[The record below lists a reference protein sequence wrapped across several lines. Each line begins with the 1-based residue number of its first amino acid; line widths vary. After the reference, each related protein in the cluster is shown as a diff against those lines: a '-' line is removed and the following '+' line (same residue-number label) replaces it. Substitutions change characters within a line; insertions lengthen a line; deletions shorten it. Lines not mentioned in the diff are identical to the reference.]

1 MKKLLLLLLTVMMF
15 GFFAAPVSAQQIVEI
30 GTGTSTSYNGPF
42 NSLWGYSFVEQ
53 IYTSEEIDM
62 PGSIISISFNNNSSG
77 QTNNITVYMKNVNRA
92 TFASG
97 TDYETVTAADI
108 VYSGSHNFSNGW
120 STITLDTPFEYDGV
134 SNLMIAVHEYTSGYT
149 TQYFYYTTTTNSMV
163 SFHSDS
169 ADPDPYNLGS
179 YTGNNYTSNNRPNVK
194 LEIMPSGNT
203 CFAPISPVVSDV
215 TAFEAT
221 LSWTPREGQSAW
233 EVCCGIGTIDL
244 DEASWTSVTDTF
256 YTFTGLTPASNY
268 VACVRANCDGEV
280 SNPRQVPFTTEA
292 TCASVPSNVM
302 VNNIT
307 ATTVDVNWTAG
318 EDDFAWEVVAVPSNE
333 LPENGT
339 IEQASTHPITLTDLQ
354 DNTQYKVYVRTDCG
368 GGDHSYWATPATFTT
383 FPHCSSPLNVTV
395 SQITA
400 NSALVSWQ
408 PAEFGATSY
417 VVEYTLASEENWTME
432 TVDGTQFMLSGL
444 EPDSTYNVMVYSICD
459 LGTADT
465 IHKSFATRPCMLG
478 GELAIGNGTTTNYVF
493 PVNNYYHYTYSQQ
506 IFLAS
511 EMNGPAEIS
520 SISFQYAYGSP
531 TTSKTNVTIYLGH
544 TTQSDFPGTTNYIPV
559 TNLQQVYT
567 GHLNCQQGWNTF
579 TFTTPFQYNGTDN
592 LVLAVDDN
600 SDAYNGSSYTFY
612 VHSTGNDYRALAYY
626 SDSNNPDP
634 SNPTAVSTSTSRST
648 NRSNVIFG
656 IPCEE
661 DVVCVSPN
669 VYVLETSESSI
680 TLDWAP
686 GYTESAWDVE
696 YSEDNETWEEAGTVN
711 THPYEVTGLNPDTRY
726 YFRVRSNCGGEES
739 DWSLANARTE
749 CGPLQLPYT
758 NNFDDVISDHGTNFI
773 TCWSRYT
780 TNPERVVR
788 CYGSATHSG
797 SYALDFNYSP
807 SCTTAAVTPMID
819 PSIPLNTVMLDFW
832 AYSSLGQGWMEVGT
846 MSDPNDFS
854 TYEFYDTVRL
864 SAPSTWENLIIS
876 FENYTGSNQ
885 YIAFLEINGTT
896 TSYIFD
902 DFTIDYIPNCVH
914 PNNLTVDA
922 YTSSTVTLSWA
933 ELGSASAWAIEYGPT
948 GFTLGEGTV
957 VTTSDNPFTVEDL
970 TPATTYDFYVYSDC
984 GGLLSDAFGPV
995 SATPG
1000 QYIFGVTGSDTLTT
1014 CGVLLYDDGGANGNY
1029 SSNCNF
1035 TLVLYPENPDAMMSV
1050 IGTLTTESLTYDYLT
1065 IYDGVG
1071 TATQLAKIGGSSQTV
1086 NVMSQS
1092 GPLTLVFHSD
1102 GSVVYSGF
1110 EITASCVTCFPPTN
1124 IIASDPTIDGAT
1136 VSWSGVGDSYVLF
1149 LNGDMTTGYDAVD
1162 TTYTFTGLN
1171 SSSVYSV
1178 QIASICNGDTSMLS
1192 SAASFAT
1199 GCDAVTITED
1209 NPWTEDFESY
1219 PGSGAQMFVC
1229 WETPVTLVV
1238 DNGTAPFVYCGYGQA
1253 CHSGQ
1258 NSAELKGGT
1267 NMLVLPEFTND
1278 LATLRLSFWATTTS
1292 TSNPGSMDIGYITD
1306 VTDSSTFVS
1315 LTDAGTPG
1323 PRGGSNA
1330 GNGNYMGPFNFND
1343 VTVAGARIALRF
1355 NGYSGL
1361 SWNLDDFIVELAP
1374 NCTSPEKTSVTASN
1388 IGGHVA
1394 TISWVDNDDTHNAW
1408 TVFYKKSN
1416 EEDWNMAS
1424 ANDTTVILTGLD
1436 PVSTYDVYV
1445 ITDCGTSEANP
1456 DATHTIHFTTTI
1468 ACPAPSNLTLTDV
1481 STDEATITWNGTASS
1496 YNVEYGES
1504 GFTLGDGIIDVT
1516 YTESFTMTNL
1526 EPSTSYTI
1534 YVNSDCIDNDDSL
1547 SSTVAFTFT
1556 TTQIPTELPY
1566 TTDFSTPNEWILNN
1580 GTCTN
1585 YWTVGT
1591 IDSISA
1597 LFVTNNGT
1605 APGYNVS
1612 STSIVSA
1619 EKLLTVGNALEF
1631 TLSFDVQVGG
1641 ESSWDYLKV
1650 FLAPA
1655 TSEFPAATS
1664 APNFASYSYSTNA
1677 VDFSNYL
1684 SMTGYS
1690 SYPYKLNLTNGN
1702 TIHVE
1707 VTMPN
1712 PNANA
1717 ESSSTA
1723 KLVFLWKNDS
1733 SSGTQPGAVIS
1744 NVSVSA
1750 ISCPTPSNF
1759 AVSNGTSNSVTL
1771 TWNTSDDMTSWEI
1784 AYGPIGFDPEDES
1797 ATIVTAYTNT
1807 LDIQNLDPAT
1817 TYEFFIRSICG
1828 ASDFSDWSFPLTY
1841 TTECLALTA
1850 PYTEDFNS
1858 YSTTVTSSSAP
1869 SSYPNDPMPLCW
1881 SFLNRS
1887 TSTSSYP
1894 QAFLTAYSAYS
1905 VSGNCLFFKSSSTD
1919 PLYAILPSF
1928 TDELNTLQITF
1939 NYRNEGTGSSNGT
1952 LSLGYMTNPS
1962 DASTFTEINSYPQI
1976 TTVTEITEVLSNIPA
1991 EAANGNLVFKYTGGS
2006 SDNYYLSLDN
2016 IFVEVI
2022 PTCPRPTDVTVS
2034 AITQTTASVSWT
2046 ENGEATSWNI
2056 KVNDGTNE
2064 NIVSAN
2070 TNPFTLTNLDPS
2082 TIYTVSVQSVCGAG
2096 DISLWSN
2103 EAMFTTL
2110 CSALSIPYTEN
2121 FDIYTTAVSGTTTPS
2136 NYPNDELPLCWTF
2149 LNRSLGSSSYPQ
2161 AFLTSSST
2169 YAVSGNCLF
2178 FKSSSSTPLYAALP
2192 EFTEDIQTLM
2202 LYFTYRNEGTTV
2214 SNGTLS
2220 VGYMTDLGDATTF
2233 TEVSTFPQTTTLT
2246 TDTVDFSDVPTTV
2259 SNAFIVF
2266 KYTGGSSNNYY
2277 LSIDNV
2283 GVNLAGSGP
2292 VIPTDPT
2299 VTTGAASN
2307 IAQTTATLNGT
2318 INNPDN
2324 VTITAKGFEWKA
2336 TVGGTYTPVTVT
2348 GNNLTYDLTNLT
2360 ANTGYT
2366 YKAFITFNGTTIYGD
2381 EVTFTTLEQG
2391 QLTEPSATTGQVSN
2405 LTQTT
2410 ATLNGTISNPDN
2422 VTITAQGFEWKAVSA
2437 SSYTVL
2443 NATGTTMSSTLS
2455 NLTANTNYTYRAFV
2469 TTANGT
2475 HYGSNVNFTTLEDTP
2490 EPCDV
2495 PTNLHTTDIQNEAIA
2510 IAWDANANVS
2520 SWNIRYSTVGGTWNT
2535 ATSNT
2540 NSYTITGLTGLT
2552 DYEIQVQ
2559 ANCGNG
2565 NLSEWS
2571 GSITAQTTNVG
2582 IEEHLLNSISLY
2594 PNPANDV
2601 VNVECTMNNVQLE
2614 GIEVIDVYGK
2624 VVRTVVGANNYS
2636 PIRINV
2642 SGLANGMYFVRVT
2655 TDEGT
2660 VTKTFIKR

>member
-1 MKKLLLLLLTVMMF
+1 MKKLLLLLLTVMML
-15 GFFAAPVSAQQIVEI
+15 GFYAAPVSAQQIVEI

-62 PGSIISISFNNNSSG
+62 AGSITSISFNNSSSG
-77 QTNNITVYMKNVNRA
+77 QTNNITVYMKLVNR
-92 TFASG
+92 TSFSSG
-97 TDYETVTAADI
+97 SDYETVTAADV
-108 VYSGSHNFSNGW
+108 VYTGSHNFSSGW
-120 STITLDTPFEYDGV
+120 STITLDTPFDYDGV

-179 YTGNNYTSNNRPNVK
+179 YGGNNYTSNNRPNVR
-194 LEIMPSGNT
+194 LEILPSGSN
-203 CFAPISPVVSDV
+203 CYAPLSPAVSDV

-233 EVCCGIGTIDL
+233 EVYCGTGTVDL
-244 DEASWTSVTDTF
+244 DAASWTLVTDTF
-256 YTFTGLTPASNY
+256 YTFTSLTPATNY
-268 VACVRANCDGEV
+268 TAYVRSVCDAEV

-292 TCASVPSNVM
+292 TCVNVPSAVT
-302 VNNIT
+302 VSNIT
-307 ATTVDVNWTAG
+307 ATTAEVNWAAG
-318 EDDFAWEVVAVPSNE
+318 EDDYAWEVVVVPANE
-333 LPENGT
+333 IPENGT
-339 IEQASTHPITLTDLQ
+339 IEQTSDHPYTLTNLS

-368 GGDHSYWATPATFTT
+368 GGDHSYWSTPATFTT
-383 FPHCSSPLNVTV
+383 LPHCSSPLNVKV

-400 NSALVSWQ
+400 NSALVTWQ
-408 PAEFGATSY
+408 PAVYGATSY
-417 VVEYTLASEENWTME
+417 VVEYSLASEENWTV
-432 TVDGTQFMLSGL
+432 TPVDGTQLMLTDL

-465 IHKSFATRPCMLG
+465 IQKSFITRHCLVG
-478 GELAIGNGTTTNYVF
+478 GDLQIGEGTNTTNLF
-493 PVNNYYHYTYSQQ
+493 PTNSCYNYSYTQQ

-511 EMNGPAEIS
+511 EMNGAANINSIAFDVTTINSTPRNIS
-520 SISFQYAYGSP
+520 
-531 TTSKTNVTIYLGH
+531 IYMMH
-544 TTQSDFPGTTNYIPV
+544 TTAASSDWLPATTAQ
-559 TNLQQVYT
+559 LVYT
-567 GHLNCQQGWNTF
+567 GSFNLVLGWNTI
-579 TFTTPFQYNGTDN
+579 TFTAPFQYNGTDN
-592 LVLAVDDN
+592 LALIMVDATGSYSCSNYYNCHTASATLAQCQYQDTDPYSIN
-600 SDAYNGSSYTFY
+600 SIPTSGYSS
-612 VHSTGNDYRALAYY
+612 GA
-626 SDSNNPDP
+626 
-634 SNPTAVSTSTSRST
+634 TAERC
-648 NRSNVIFG
+648 NVIFG
-656 IPCEE
+656 VDCNE
-661 DVVCVSPN
+661 DVTCVRPN
-669 VYVLETSESSI
+669 VYVTETSPSSV

-686 GYTESAWDVE
+686 GNGESTWEVE
-696 YSEDNETWEEAGTVN
+696 YSVDNSTWEIAGTAN
-711 THPYEVTGLNPDTRY
+711 THPYEVSNLNVDTRY
-726 YFRVRSNCGGEES
+726 YFRVRSNCGGEVS
-739 DWSLANARTE
+739 DWSVSTARTE
-749 CGPLQLPYT
+749 CGPVVSLPYF
-758 NNFDDVISDHGTNFI
+758 NNFDEVISDNGTNFV
-773 TCWSRYT
+773 TCWNRYT
-780 TNPERVVR
+780 TNPQRVVR

-819 PSIPLNTVMLDFW
+819 PSIPLNTLMLDFW

-846 MSDPNDFS
+846 MSDPTDFS

-864 SAPSTWENLIIS
+864 STPSTWENVMIS
-876 FENYTGSNQ
+876 LENYTGSNQ
-885 YIAFLEINGTT
+885 YIAFLEINGTS

-902 DFTIDYIPNCVH
+902 DFTIDYIPSCVH
-914 PNNLTVDA
+914 PNNLTVDG
-922 YTSSTVTLSWA
+922 YTNSTVTLSWT
-933 ELGSASAWAIEYGPT
+933 ELGNASTWAIEYGPA
-948 GFTLGEGTV
+948 GFTPGEGTL
-957 VTTSDNPFTVEDL
+957 VTTYDNPFTVEDL
-970 TPATTYDFYVYSDC
+970 TPATAYDFYVYSDC
-984 GGLLSDAFGPV
+984 GGFLSDPFGPV
-995 SATPG
+995 SAIPG

-1050 IGTLTTESLTYDYLT
+1050 IGTLTTESISYDYLT

-1124 IIASDPTIDGAT
+1124 IIATDQTTDGAT
-1136 VSWSGVGDSYVLF
+1136 LSWSGVGDSYVLF
-1149 LNGDMTTGYDAVD
+1149 LDGDMTTGYDAFD

-1171 SSSVYSV
+1171 SSSIYSV

-1192 SAASFAT
+1192 SAASFST

-1229 WETPVTLVV
+1229 WETPVTEVV
-1238 DNGTAPFVYCGYGQA
+1238 DNGTSPFVYCGYGQS

-1258 NSAELKGGT
+1258 NSAELKGT
-1267 NMLVLPEFTND
+1267 SNMLVLPEFTND
-1278 LATLRLSFWATTTS
+1278 LATLRMSFWATTTS
-1292 TSNPGSMDIGYITD
+1292 TSNPGSVDIGYITD
-1306 VTDSSTFVS
+1306 VTDPTTFVS

-1330 GNGNYMGPFNFND
+1330 GNGNYMGPFNFSG
-1343 VTVAGARIALRF
+1343 VTAAGARIALRF
-1355 NGYSGL
+1355 NGLSGL
-1361 SWNLDDFIVELAP
+1361 SWNLDDFTVELAP
-1374 NCTSPEKTSVTASN
+1374 SCTSPVKTSVTASN

-1394 TISWVDNDDTHNAW
+1394 TISWVDNDESHSAW
-1408 TVFYKKSN
+1408 TVFYKKST
-1416 EEDWNMAS
+1416 ESDWNTVPAF
-1424 ANDTTVILTGLD
+1424 DTTVTLTGLD
-1436 PVSTYDVYV
+1436 PLSIYDVYV
-1445 ITDCGTSEANP
+1445 ITDCGTTEANP
-1456 DATHTIHFTTTI
+1456 DATHTIHFTTTV
-1468 ACPAPSNLTLTDV
+1468 ACPAPTGLTLTSV

-1496 YNVEYGES
+1496 YNVEYGET
-1504 GFTLGDGIIDVT
+1504 GFTLGNGIIDVT

-1526 EPSTSYTI
+1526 DPSTSYTI
-1534 YVNSDCIDNDDSL
+1534 YVNSDCTDNNDSL
-1547 SSTVAFTFT
+1547 SSTVSFTFT
-1556 TTQIPTELPY
+1556 TTQVPTELPY
-1566 TTDFSTPNEWILNN
+1566 TTDFTTPNEWILNN

-1631 TLSFDVQVGG
+1631 TLSFDVRVGG

-1664 APNFASYSYSTNA
+1664 APDFASYSYSTNA

-1723 KLVFLWKNDS
+1723 KLVFLWKNDA

-1750 ISCPTPSNF
+1750 ISCPTPSSF

-1828 ASDFSDWSFPLTY
+1828 ASEFSNWSFPLTY

-1887 TSTSSYP
+1887 TSSSSYP
-1894 QAFLTAYSAYS
+1894 QAFLTGYSAYS

-2006 SDNYYLSLDN
+2006 NNNSYLSLDN

-2022 PTCPRPTDVTVS
+2022 PTCPKPSDVAVS

-2064 NIVSAN
+2064 TIVSAN
-2070 TNPFTLTNLDPS
+2070 TNPFTLTNLDPA
-2082 TIYTVSVQSVCGAG
+2082 TMYTVSVQSVCGAS
-2096 DISLWSN
+2096 DMSLWSN
-2103 EAMFTTL
+2103 EALFATM
-2110 CSALSIPYTEN
+2110 CNALSVPYTEN
-2121 FDIYTTAVSGTTTPS
+2121 FDIYTTAASGTTTPS
-2136 NYPNDELPLCWTF
+2136 NYPDDELPLCWTF

-2178 FKSSSSTPLYAALP
+2178 FKSSTSNPLYAILP
-2192 EFTEDIQTLM
+2192 EFTDNIQTLM
-2202 LYFTYRNEGTTV
+2202 LYFTYRNEGTGT

-2220 VGYMTDLGDATTF
+2220 VGYMTNLGDATTF

-2292 VIPTDPT
+2292 IIPTDPT

-2324 VTITAKGFEWKA
+2324 VTITAKGFEWK
-2336 TVGGTYTPVTVT
+2336 TSVGGTYTPVTVT
-2348 GNNLTYDLTNLT
+2348 GNNLTYNLTNLT

-2391 QLTEPSATTGQVSN
+2391 QLTEPSATTTPATNV
-2405 LTQTT
+2405 TQTT
-2410 ATLNGTISNPDN
+2410 ATLNGAISNPDN
-2422 VTITAQGFEWKAVSA
+2422 VTITAQGFEWKAASA

-2443 NATGTTMSSTLS
+2443 NATGTTMSSTLN

-2475 HYGSNVNFTTLEDTP
+2475 HYGSDVTFTTLEEIP
-2490 EPCDV
+2490 EPCNV
-2495 PTNLHTTDIQNEAIA
+2495 PTNLHTTTIQNEAIA
-2510 IAWDANANVS
+2510 IAWDADANVT
-2520 SWNIRYSTVGGTWNT
+2520 SWNIQYRPVGGSLTT

-2552 DYEIQVQ
+2552 TYEIQVQ
-2559 ANCGNG
+2559 ANCGDG
-2565 NLSEWS
+2565 NLSDWTAA
-2571 GSITAQTTNVG
+2571 ITPQTTNVG
-2582 IEEHLLNSISLY
+2582 IANYLENSVVLF
-2594 PNPANDV
+2594 PNPAN
-2601 VNVECTMNNVQLE
+2601 EYINVQSSKVTVQSV
-2614 GIEVIDVYGK
+2614 EVIDVYGK
-2624 VVRTVVGANNYS
+2624 VINTVNVTEN
-2636 PIRINV
+2636 PTRINV
-2642 SGLANGMYFVRVT
+2642 HGLASGMYFVRVT
-2655 TDEGT
+2655 TDEG
-2660 VTKTFIKR
+2660 VATKTFIKK

>member
-1 MKKLLLLLLTVMMF
+1 MKKFIVFLLTLMM
-15 GFFAAPVSAQQIVEI
+15 GLCTLNLSAQQTVEI
-30 GTGTSTSYNGPF
+30 GSGTTANSYLPSY
-42 NSLWGYSFVEQ
+42 SLYNYSLTQ
-53 IYTSEEIDM
+53 QLYTPEEIGTAGTITSIAFYNS
-62 PGSIISISFNNNSSG
+62 GSEK
-77 QTNNITVYMKNVNRA
+77 TRDYTVYMVNTDKTSFAGTTDWITVSASDAVFSGNV
-92 TFASG
+92 TFVAG
-97 TDYETVTAADI
+97 VWT
-108 VYSGSHNFSNGW
+108 
-120 STITLDTPFEYDGV
+120 TITLTTPFDYDGV
-134 SNLMIAVHEYTSGYT
+134 SNLAIIIDDNTGSWSSGLSCYVFDASNMALRV
-149 TQYFYYTTTTNSMV
+149 YSDPTNY
-163 SFHSDS
+163 
-169 ADPDPYNLGS
+169 DPFNPGS
-179 YTGNNYTSNNRPNVK
+179 YSGTLMDVK
-194 LEIMPSGNT
+194 NQLHLEIMPSGSN
-203 CFAPISPVVSDV
+203 CYGPLSPAISDV

-268 VACVRANCDGEV
+268 VAYVRTNCDGEV

-292 TCASVPSNVM
+292 TCASIPSAVT
-302 VNNIT
+302 VSNIT

-318 EDDFAWEVVAVPSNE
+318 EDDYAWEVVAVPSNE
-333 LPENGT
+333 VPEDGT

-368 GGDHSYWATPATFTT
+368 DGDHSYWATPATFTT
-383 FPHCSSPLNVTV
+383 LPLCSSPLNVTV

-400 NSALVSWQ
+400 SSALVSWE
-408 PAEFGATSY
+408 PAVFGATSY
-417 VVEYTLASEENWTME
+417 AVEYTLASEENWTME
-432 TVDGTQFMLSGL
+432 PVDGTQFMLSGL

-465 IHKSFATRPCMLG
+465 IHKSFVTRPCYVG
-478 GELAIGNGTTTNYVF
+478 GDVAIGEGTSTNSFLPSYSYYNYSYSQQLYTAEELAGAAELHSISFHISTYNANRNLSIYLMHTNASSVGTGIDVSNAQLVYSQTGTTT
-493 PVNNYYHYTYSQQ
+493 
-506 IFLAS
+506 LA
-511 EMNGPAEIS
+511 
-520 SISFQYAYGSP
+520 
-531 TTSKTNVTIYLGH
+531 
-544 TTQSDFPGTTNYIPV
+544 
-559 TNLQQVYT
+559 
-567 GHLNCQQGWNTF
+567 QGWNTF
-579 TFTTPFQYNGTDN
+579 TFTNPFQYNGTDN
-592 LVLAVDDN
+592 LLVVVIDATGSYSSPYNYWTVHSVSGMSCYNYNDDN
-600 SDAYNGSSYTFY
+600 PYSISSLPSCYTN
-612 VHSTGNDYRALAYY
+612 SYRC
-626 SDSNNPDP
+626 
-634 SNPTAVSTSTSRST
+634 
-648 NRSNVIFG
+648 NVIFG
-656 IPCEE
+656 AECDEE
-661 DVVCVSPN
+661 AVCVRPN
-669 VYVLETSESSI
+669 VYVSEISESSV

-696 YSEDNETWEEAGTVN
+696 YSVDNEAWETAGTVN
-711 THPYEVTGLNPDTRY
+711 TYPYEVTGLNADTKY

-739 DWSLANARTE
+739 DWSVTNARTE

-864 SAPSTWENLIIS
+864 SAPSTWENVMIS
-876 FENYTGSNQ
+876 FENYSGSNQ

-902 DFTIDYIPNCVH
+902 DLTIDYIPNCVH
-914 PNNLTVDA
+914 PNNLVVDSL
-922 YTSSTVTLSWA
+922 TSSTVTLSWA
-933 ELGSASAWAIEYGPT
+933 ELGSASAWAVEYGPA

-970 TPATTYDFYVYSDC
+970 IPATTYDFYVYSDC
-984 GGLLSDAFGPV
+984 GGLMSDAFGPV

-1014 CGVLLYDDGGANGNY
+1014 CGAMLFDNGGANGDY
-1029 SSNCNF
+1029 SSSSDF
-1035 TLVLYPENPDAMMSV
+1035 TLVLYPENPDAKMALV
-1050 IGTLTTESLTYDYLT
+1050 GTLNTESISYDYLT

-1071 TATQLAKIGGSSQTV
+1071 TTTQLAKIGGSDQTV
-1086 NVMSQS
+1086 NVLSQS

-1102 GSVVYSGF
+1102 VSVVRSGF
-1110 EITASCVTCFPPTN
+1110 AIMASCVTCYPPTN
-1124 IIASDPTIDGAT
+1124 LIASDPTMDGAT

-1171 SSSVYSV
+1171 SSTVYSV
-1178 QIASICNGDTSMLS
+1178 QVAAICDGDTSMLS
-1192 SAASFAT
+1192 SSYTFAT
-1199 GCDAVTITED
+1199 GCEAITITDE
-1209 NPWTEDFESY
+1209 NPWTENFENY
-1219 PGSGAQMFVC
+1219 TGNGAQMFIC
-1229 WETPVTLVV
+1229 WETPVTQVV

-1361 SWNLDDFIVELAP
+1361 SWNLDDFVVELAP

-1416 EEDWNMAS
+1416 EEDWSMAS
-1424 ANDTTVILTGLD
+1424 ANDTAVTLTGLD

-1445 ITDCGTSEANP
+1445 ITDCGTPDANP

-1468 ACPAPSNLTLTDV
+1468 ACPAPSNLNLTDV
-1481 STDEATITWNGTASS
+1481 STDEATITWSGTASS
-1496 YNVEYGES
+1496 YNVEYGET
-1504 GFTLGDGIIDVT
+1504 GFTPGEGIIDVAN
-1516 YTESFTMTNL
+1516 TESFTMTNL

-1534 YVNSDCIDNDDSL
+1534 YVNSDCTDNDDSL
-1547 SSTVAFTFT
+1547 SSTVSFTFT
-1556 TTQIPTELPY
+1556 TTQIPAELPY
-1566 TTDFSTPNEWILNN
+1566 TADFTQTNEWILNN
-1580 GTCTN
+1580 GSCSN
-1585 YWTVGT
+1585 YWTLGAVN
-1591 IDSISA
+1591 SVPS

-1605 APGYNVS
+1605 TPGYS
-1612 STSIVSA
+1612 ITSYSVVTA
-1619 EKLLTVGNALEF
+1619 EKLFAVGENESVII
-1631 TLSFDVQVGG
+1631 SFDVYVGG
-1641 ESSWDYLKV
+1641 EG
-1650 FLAPA
+1650 
-1655 TSEFPAATS
+1655 T
-1664 APNFASYSYSTNA
+1664 SYSYDYMKVFFAPAETNYQASNSSSAPTYATYAYGTNA
-1677 VDFSNYL
+1677 VNFQNYL
-1684 SMTGYS
+1684 AQTGCS
-1690 SYPYKLNLTNGN
+1690 SNPYKLSLTND
-1702 TIHVE
+1702 TLHVE
-1707 VTMPN
+1707 VEMPN
-1712 PNANA
+1712 PNENA
-1717 ESSSTA
+1717 TSSSTA
-1723 KLVFLWKNDS
+1723 KLVFLWRNDGS
-1733 SSGTQPGAVIS
+1733 AGTMPGAIIS
-1744 NVSVSA
+1744 NVNVFVNSCPMPTNVTADNVTDNSADISWTSSDDVTAWVVEYQAAGSSSWTVENVTTMPYTINNLTPSTNYTVRVKSDCGDDESGYSMTTFMTQCAVEIAPYSENFSGFNTSVSP
-1750 ISCPTPSNF
+1750 C
-1759 AVSNGTSNSVTL
+1759 
-1771 TWNTSDDMTSWEI
+1771 WERFS
-1784 AYGPIGFDPEDES
+1784 G
-1797 ATIVTAYTNT
+1797 
-1807 LDIQNLDPAT
+1807 L
-1817 TYEFFIRSICG
+1817 
-1828 ASDFSDWSFPLTY
+1828 ASDVFAGGALTSTTSGWNFSSSNVFPVGHPKVNIWGSGVKYWLVSPAIDLSQLSNPALTFD
-1841 TTECLALTA
+1841 LALTDYNNA
-1850 PYTEDFNS
+1850 DPIED
-1858 YSTTVTSSSAP
+1858 STA
-1869 SSYPNDPMPLCW
+1869 
-1881 SFLNRS
+1881 
-1887 TSTSSYP
+1887 
-1894 QAFLTAYSAYS
+1894 QADDKFM
-1905 VSGNCLFFKSSSTD
+1905 VIISTD
-1919 PLYAILPSF
+1919 
-1928 TDELNTLQITF
+1928 
-1939 NYRNEGTGSSNGT
+1939 
-1952 LSLGYMTNPS
+1952 
-1962 DASTFTEINSYPQI
+1962 
-1976 TTVTEITEVLSNIPA
+1976 
-1991 EAANGNLVFKYTGGS
+1991 NGNTWSATNATVWNNTGDGDYVYNTISYTGDS
-2006 SDNYYLSLDN
+2006 
-2016 IFVEVI
+2016 
-2022 PTCPRPTDVTVS
+2022 
-2034 AITQTTASVSWT
+2034 IT
-2046 ENGEATSWNI
+2046 
-2056 KVNDGTNE
+2056 
-2064 NIVSAN
+2064 
-2070 TNPFTLTNLDPS
+2070 
-2082 TIYTVSVQSVCGAG
+2082 
-2096 DISLWSN
+2096 ISLSQYAGQTIRIAFYGESTQSGGDNDLHIANVAVN
-2103 EAMFTTL
+2103 E
-2110 CSALSIPYTEN
+2110 Y
-2121 FDIYTTAVSGTTTPS
+2121 
-2136 NYPNDELPLCWTF
+2136 
-2149 LNRSLGSSSYPQ
+2149 
-2161 AFLTSSST
+2161 
-2169 YAVSGNCLF
+2169 
-2178 FKSSSSTPLYAALP
+2178 
-2192 EFTEDIQTLM
+2192 
-2202 LYFTYRNEGTTV
+2202 
-2214 SNGTLS
+2214 
-2220 VGYMTDLGDATTF
+2220 
-2233 TEVSTFPQTTTLT
+2233 
-2246 TDTVDFSDVPTTV
+2246 
-2259 SNAFIVF
+2259 
-2266 KYTGGSSNNYY
+2266 
-2277 LSIDNV
+2277 
-2283 GVNLAGSGP
+2283 GSGP
-2292 VIPTDPT
+2292 GPVVTDPT

-2348 GNNLTYDLTNLT
+2348 GNNLTYDLANLT

-2366 YKAFITFNGTTIYGD
+2366 YKAFITFNGNTVYGD
-2381 EVTFTTLEQG
+2381 EVTFTTLEQS
-2391 QLTEPSATTGQVSN
+2391 QLTEPSATTNAVSN

-2437 SSYTVL
+2437 SSYNVL
-2443 NATGTTMSSTLS
+2443 NATGTTMSSTLN

-2475 HYGSNVNFTTLEDTP
+2475 HYGSDVNFTTLEDTP

-2495 PTNLHTTDIQNEAIA
+2495 PTNLHTTDIQNEAIS
-2510 IAWDANANVS
+2510 IAWDADANVS

-2540 NSYTITGLTGLT
+2540 NSYTITGLMGLT

-2582 IEEHLLNSISLY
+2582 IENHLLNSISLY

-2601 VNVECTMNNVQLE
+2601 VNVQCTMNNVQLE
-2614 GIEVIDVYGK
+2614 GVEIIDVYGK

-2655 TDEGT
+2655 TDEGV
-2660 VTKTFIKR
+2660 VTKTFIKK

>member
-1 MKKLLLLLLTVMMF
+1 MINKQYYSQNQNSMKKLLLLLLTVMMF

-53 IYTSEEIDM
+53 IYTAEEIDM

-77 QTNNITVYMKNVNRA
+77 QTNNITVYMKNVDRA

-120 STITLDTPFEYDGV
+120 STIILDTPFEYDGV
-134 SNLMIAVHEYTSGYT
+134 SNLMIAVHEYTSGYS

-194 LEIMPSGNT
+194 LEIMPSSNT
-203 CFAPISPVVSDV
+203 CFAPISPVLSDV

-268 VACVRANCDGEV
+268 VAYVRTNCDGEV

-292 TCASVPSNVM
+292 TCASVPSAVT
-302 VNNIT
+302 VSNIT

-318 EDDFAWEVVAVPSNE
+318 EDDYAWEVVAVPSNE
-333 LPENGT
+333 VPEDGT

-368 GGDHSYWATPATFTT
+368 DGDHSYWATPATFTT

-400 NSALVSWQ
+400 SSALVSWQ

-417 VVEYTLASEENWTME
+417 AVEYTLASEENWTME
-432 TVDGTQFMLSGL
+432 PVEGTQFMLSGL
-444 EPDSTYNVMVYSICD
+444 EPDSAYNVMVYSICD

-634 SNPTAVSTSTSRST
+634 SNPTAVSTNTSRIT

-669 VYVLETSESSI
+669 VYVLETSESSV

-696 YSEDNETWEEAGTVN
+696 YSVDNETWEEAGTVN

-739 DWSLANARTE
+739 NWSLANARTE

-864 SAPSTWENLIIS
+864 SAPSTWENLMIS
-876 FENYTGSNQ
+876 FENYSGSNQ

-902 DFTIDYIPNCVH
+902 DLTIDYIPNCVH
-914 PNNLTVDA
+914 PNNLVVDA
-922 YTSSTVTLSWA
+922 LTSSTVTLSWA
-933 ELGSASAWAIEYGPT
+933 ELGSASAWAVEYGPA

-1014 CGVLLYDDGGANGNY
+1014 CGAMLFDNGGANGDY
-1029 SSNCNF
+1029 SSSSDF
-1035 TLVLYPENPDAMMSV
+1035 TLVLYPENPDAKMALV
-1050 IGTLTTESLTYDYLT
+1050 GTLNTESISYDYLT

-1071 TATQLAKIGGSSQTV
+1071 TTTQLAKIGGSDQTV
-1086 NVMSQS
+1086 NVLSQS

-1102 GSVVYSGF
+1102 VSVVRSGF
-1110 EITASCVTCFPPTN
+1110 AIMASCVTCYPPTN
-1124 IIASDPTIDGAT
+1124 LIASDPTMDGAT

-1171 SSSVYSV
+1171 SSTVYSV
-1178 QIASICNGDTSMLS
+1178 QVAAICDGDTSMLS
-1192 SAASFAT
+1192 SSYTFAT
-1199 GCDAVTITED
+1199 GCEAITITDE
-1209 NPWTEDFESY
+1209 NPWTENFENY
-1219 PGSGAQMFVC
+1219 TGNGAQMFIC
-1229 WETPVTLVV
+1229 WETPVTQVV

-1361 SWNLDDFIVELAP
+1361 SWNLDDFVVELAP

-1416 EEDWNMAS
+1416 EEDWSMAS
-1424 ANDTTVILTGLD
+1424 ANDTAVTLTGLD

-1481 STDEATITWNGTASS
+1481 STDEATITWSGTASS
-1496 YNVEYGES
+1496 YNVEYGET
-1504 GFTLGDGIIDVT
+1504 GFTPGEGIIDVAN
-1516 YTESFTMTNL
+1516 TESFTMTNL

-1534 YVNSDCIDNDDSL
+1534 YVNSDCSDNNDSL
-1547 SSTVAFTFT
+1547 SSTVSFTFT
-1556 TTQIPTELPY
+1556 TTQVPAELPY
-1566 TTDFSTPNEWILNN
+1566 TADFTVSNEWILNN
-1580 GTCTN
+1580 GSCSN
-1585 YWTVGT
+1585 YWTIGSV
-1591 IDSISA
+1591 DSVPA

-1605 APGYNVS
+1605 TPGYSTS
-1612 STSIVSA
+1612 SSSIVSA
-1619 EKLLTVGNALEF
+1619 EKLITVGENP
-1631 TLSFDVQVGG
+1631 TVNIGFDVKSGG

-1650 FLAPA
+1650 FFAPA
-1655 TSEFPAATS
+1655 EVNYPAATS
-1664 APNFASYSYSTNA
+1664 VPDFAAYSYSINA
-1677 VDFSNYL
+1677 VNFENYL
-1684 SMTGYS
+1684 SQTGNTN
-1690 SYPYKLNLTNGN
+1690 YPYKINLTQGN
-1702 TIHVE
+1702 TLHVE
-1707 VTMPN
+1707 VEMPN
-1712 PNANA
+1712 PNENA
-1717 ESSSTA
+1717 TSTSTA
-1723 KLVFLWKNDS
+1723 KLVFVWRNDS
-1733 SSGTQPGAVIS
+1733 SSGTQPGAIIS
-1744 NVSVSA
+1744 NVNVFATSCPMPTDLTADNVTATSADISWTSSDDVTSWVLEYKAAGSSSWIVENVTTMPYTLNNLTPTTNYTVRVKSDCGDDESGYAVTTFTTQCAVEIAPYSEDFSGFNTSVSPCWGRF
-1750 ISCPTPSNF
+1750 S
-1759 AVSNGTSNSVTL
+1759 GL
-1771 TWNTSDDMTSWEI
+1771 
-1784 AYGPIGFDPEDES
+1784 
-1797 ATIVTAYTNT
+1797 
-1807 LDIQNLDPAT
+1807 
-1817 TYEFFIRSICG
+1817 
-1828 ASDFSDWSFPLTY
+1828 ASDVFAGGALTSTTSGWSFSSSNVFPVGHPKVNIWGSSVKYWLVSPAIDLSQLSNPVLTFD
-1841 TTECLALTA
+1841 LALTDYNNA
-1850 PYTEDFNS
+1850 DPIED
-1858 YSTTVTSSSAP
+1858 STA
-1869 SSYPNDPMPLCW
+1869 
-1881 SFLNRS
+1881 
-1887 TSTSSYP
+1887 
-1894 QAFLTAYSAYS
+1894 QADDKFM
-1905 VSGNCLFFKSSSTD
+1905 VIISTD
-1919 PLYAILPSF
+1919 YG
-1928 TDELNTLQITF
+1928 NTW
-1939 NYRNEGTGSSNGT
+1939 S
-1952 LSLGYMTNPS
+1952 
-1962 DASTFTEINSYPQI
+1962 
-1976 TTVTEITEVLSNIPA
+1976 
-1991 EAANGNLVFKYTGGS
+1991 AANATVWNNTGDGDYVYNAISYTGDSITISLSQYAGQTIRIAFYGES
-2006 SDNYYLSLDN
+2006 TQSGGDNDLHIAN
-2016 IFVEVI
+2016 VAV
-2022 PTCPRPTDVTVS
+2022 
-2034 AITQTTASVSWT
+2034 
-2046 ENGEATSWNI
+2046 
-2056 KVNDGTNE
+2056 NE
-2064 NIVSAN
+2064 N
-2070 TNPFTLTNLDPS
+2070 
-2082 TIYTVSVQSVCGAG
+2082 
-2096 DISLWSN
+2096 
-2103 EAMFTTL
+2103 
-2110 CSALSIPYTEN
+2110 
-2121 FDIYTTAVSGTTTPS
+2121 
-2136 NYPNDELPLCWTF
+2136 
-2149 LNRSLGSSSYPQ
+2149 
-2161 AFLTSSST
+2161 
-2169 YAVSGNCLF
+2169 
-2178 FKSSSSTPLYAALP
+2178 
-2192 EFTEDIQTLM
+2192 
-2202 LYFTYRNEGTTV
+2202 
-2214 SNGTLS
+2214 
-2220 VGYMTDLGDATTF
+2220 
-2233 TEVSTFPQTTTLT
+2233 
-2246 TDTVDFSDVPTTV
+2246 
-2259 SNAFIVF
+2259 
-2266 KYTGGSSNNYY
+2266 
-2277 LSIDNV
+2277 
-2283 GVNLAGSGP
+2283 GSGP
-2292 VIPTDPT
+2292 GPVVTDPT

-2324 VTITAKGFEWKA
+2324 VTITAKGFEWKT

-2475 HYGSNVNFTTLEDTP
+2475 HYGNNVNFTTLEDTP

-2582 IEEHLLNSISLY
+2582 IEEHLLNSISLF

-2601 VNVECTMNNVQLE
+2601 VNVQCTMNNVQLE

-2624 VVRTVVGANNYS
+2624 VVRTVAGANNYS

-2655 TDEGT
+2655 TDEGV
-2660 VTKTFIKR
+2660 VTKNFIKR